1 MSMQEN
7 KCLQETLWKR
17 PICDKRYPL
26 ETAFKT

>member
-17 PICDKRYPL
+17 QFMIKDTPL